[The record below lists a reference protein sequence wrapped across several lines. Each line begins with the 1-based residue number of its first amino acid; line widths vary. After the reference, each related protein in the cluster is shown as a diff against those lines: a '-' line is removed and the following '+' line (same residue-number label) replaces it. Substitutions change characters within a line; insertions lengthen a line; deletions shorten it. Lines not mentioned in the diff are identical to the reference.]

1 MRRRPGADLRAALK
15 LGQPG
20 ASFPSW
26 LRAYRSFLAG
36 ALAHSQYLR
45 FTGRLEDPE
54 SLTDLVALEL
64 ELERIQDAIALDPPP
79 SRGIEEPAPS
89 WLVLAGR
96 GQMRNLRR
104 LVKDDA
110 RALRSV
116 SARVVGSSRD
126 LRRRLTDQ
134 ARGSAARPPANG

>member
-1 MRRRPGADLRAALK
+1 MT

-20 ASFPSW
+20 ESFPSW
-26 LRAYRSFLAG
+26 LRAYRSFVAA
-36 ALAHSQYLR
+36 ALAHSRYLR
-45 FTGRLEDPE
+45 FTGRLYDPE
-54 SLTDLVALEL
+54 SVTDLVALEL
-64 ELERIQDAIALDPPP
+64 ELERIRDEIALE
-79 SRGIEEPAPS
+79 SGIEERAPS

-96 GQMRNLRR
+96 GQMRNLRH

-134 ARGSAARPPANG
+134 AHGARARPPANG